1 MDPQTA
7 INIINFNRFINGT
20 QFATYFTMTS
30 SNGTRQKKD
39 FHNWSNH
46 LADVIISHK
55 IIHTSSTNEASF
67 TRGPITALLYTP
79 YKWQKEKVV
88 ENPPPNTSTAFFPA

>member
-1 MDPQTA
+1 M
-7 INIINFNRFINGT
+7 FINGT
-20 QFATYFTMTS
+20 QFAIYFTMVS
-30 SNGTRQKKD
+30 SNIMRQKKD
-39 FHNWSNH
+39 FLTWFNN
-46 LADVIISHK
+46 LVDVINSHR

-67 TRGPITALLYTP
+67 TRGPITALLYTA